1 MCTNNQVPIIDNI
14 ERRIKIVIRD
24 DRLDIVEKRNYQV
37 VKANEIVQKARYELN
52 ITELKVLAFL
62 ISQIKPNDKPML
74 EYTFTIIDYCKVCGI
89 DYRNGGNYRQVKDTL
104 KGLRDK
110 SIWVKQPDGS
120 EVTVGWLGKA
130 RINKG
135 SGKVSVMF
143 DPDLQKYITE
153 LYGNYTQYELF
164 CTLPMSSSYS
174 FRIYE
179 LLKSY
184 QFKQKQYSHTFDIES
199 LKAQL
204 NAPYHNFKDFRRKV
218 LEISTREINLYTD
231 LEISWEPITAGRK
244 VVEVRFDIQQRDS
257 FGRLETIANTEFEL
271 DGQARL
277 MNI

>member
-1 MCTNNQVPIIDNI
+1 MIKDN
-14 ERRIKIVIRD
+14 
-24 DRLDIVEKRNYQV
+24 RLEIVEKRNYQV

-74 EYTFTIIDYCKVCGI
+74 EYTFTIIDYCKICGI
-89 DYRNGGNYRQVKDTL
+89 DYSNGGNYRQVKDTL

-120 EVTVGWLGKA
+120 EVTVGWLGKV

-218 LEISTREINLYTD
+218 LEISTKEINLYTD
-231 LEISWEPITAGRK
+231 LEISWEPITVGRK

-257 FGRLETIANTEFEL
+257 FGRIETIANTEIEL
-271 DGQARL
+271 DGHSRYID
-277 MNI
+277 MMS